1 MNSLKRKRNRSR
13 LEQLKALRDILADEI
28 DSRPGARDLA
38 SLAKQYRET
47 ITEIEQLEGADDT
60 DDELS
65 EILLTREADGKS
77 GAVRKNRTQLPS

>member
-13 LEQLKALRDILADEI
+13 LEQLKTLRDILADEI